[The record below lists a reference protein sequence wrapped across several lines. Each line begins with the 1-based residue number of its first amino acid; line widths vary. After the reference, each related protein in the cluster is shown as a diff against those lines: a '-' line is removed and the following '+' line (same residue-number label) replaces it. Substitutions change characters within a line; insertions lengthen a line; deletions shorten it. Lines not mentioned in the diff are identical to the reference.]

1 MFLKIFYIV
10 DAAHDGRELCQLVRA
25 PLGLSAKLW
34 KRIKWNGTILVNGQ
48 AHHDARLRV
57 REGDEVTLLWQ
68 ETSPVVP
75 ADLPLDILYEDEII
89 LAVNKHADM
98 IVHPTHRESRD
109 TLVHAVAGY
118 LERRGEAA
126 GIHPLYR
133 LDRNTTGI
141 VVIAK
146 SAREQYAMTKYHGQL
161 YREYLALVTGHLDA
175 SKGCID
181 MPIGRDPA
189 RANHWQVRTD
199 GRRALTEYEVSAV
212 WPDYSLLKIHLLT
225 GRTHQIRVHFSA
237 LGHPLLGDSAY
248 GGPYDVIP
256 RQALHAWRVHFR
268 HPDTGREIHL
278 EAPIPEDMQHLI
290 EPNVVSRETSIEES

>member
-10 DAAHDGRELCQLVRA
+10 DAVHDGRELRQLVRA

-57 REGDEVTLLWQ
+57 CEGDEVTLLWQ

-75 ADLPLDILYEDEII
+75 VDLPLDILYEDDTI

-98 IVHPTHRESRD
+98 IVHPTHREARD

-146 SAREQYAMTKYHGQL
+146 SARAQYAMTKYHGQI
-161 YREYLALVTGHLDA
+161 YREYLALVTGHPDA

-189 RANHWQVRTD
+189 RPNHWQVRAD
-199 GRRALTEYEVSAV
+199 GRHALTEYEVSAV

-248 GGPYDVIP
+248 GGPCDAIS
-256 RQALHAWRVHFR
+256 RQALHAWRVYFR

-290 EPNVVSRETSIEES
+290 ESNIVSRETSIEET

>member
-10 DAAHDGRELCQLVRA
+10 DAAHDGRELRQLVRA

-75 ADLPLDILYEDEII
+75 VDLPLDILYEDETI

-98 IVHPTHRESRD
+98 IVHPTHRAARD

-146 SAREQYAMTKYHGQL
+146 SARAQYAMTKYHGQL

-199 GRRALTEYEVSAV
+199 GRRALTEYEVSAG
-212 WPDYSLLKIHLLT
+212 
-225 GRTHQIRVHFSA
+225 GRI
-237 LGHPLLGDSAY
+237 
-248 GGPYDVIP
+248 IP
-256 RQALHAWRVHFR
+256 C
-268 HPDTGREIHL
+268 
-278 EAPIPEDMQHLI
+278 
-290 EPNVVSRETSIEES
+290 SRFIC